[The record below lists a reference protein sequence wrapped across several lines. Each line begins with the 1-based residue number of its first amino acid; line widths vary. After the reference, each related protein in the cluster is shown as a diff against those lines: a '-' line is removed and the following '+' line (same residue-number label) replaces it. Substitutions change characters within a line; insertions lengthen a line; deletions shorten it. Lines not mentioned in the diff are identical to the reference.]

1 MLLLYIL
8 CSLLSHWHPTF
19 PLCFLFHFI
28 HQIIIMSFSY
38 YVKIHPGV
46 KYPLLLILPS
56 QKLNIFGSQLTN
68 DTEKITLKKMLVMNP
83 LDSLIR
89 T

>member
-1 MLLLYIL
+1 
-8 CSLLSHWHPTF
+8 
-19 PLCFLFHFI
+19 
-28 HQIIIMSFSY
+28 MSFSY